1 LGDKVNSQIISS
13 KTANFDAK
21 IFLKRHWLCLLSS
34 TVLFWPKLPKRLL
47 SSLSRHVSSDQ

>member
-21 IFLKRHWLCLLSS
+21 ILNLAIF
-34 TVLFWPKLPKRLL
+34 F
-47 SSLSRHVSSDQ
+47 QI